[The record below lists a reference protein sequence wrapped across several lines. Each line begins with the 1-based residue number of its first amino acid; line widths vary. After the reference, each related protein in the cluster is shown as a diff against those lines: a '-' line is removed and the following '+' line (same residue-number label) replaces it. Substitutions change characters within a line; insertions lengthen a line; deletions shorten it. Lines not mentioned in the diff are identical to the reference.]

1 MSDLLADLEQTEIHI
16 RVNPETMQYEVEV
29 GMIKRSVLHNLFKD
43 IVSRMDDG
51 SFFKEPG
58 INTYQDPAD
67 YI

>member
-1 MSDLLADLEQTEIHI
+1 MSNLLDDLEQTEIRI

-29 GMIKRSVLHNLFKD
+29 GMIKRSVLHSLFKD
-43 IVSRMDDG
+43 IVSRIDDG

-58 INTYQDPAD
+58 INVYQDPED